1 MSDPRE
7 GFAFHGKGFY
17 KAALRYQFD
26 PALLGNRRADA
37 AGVYSGRRMPGALVL
52 GCWGAGVLWCWGAG
66 VLWCWRAGVLGC
78 C

>member
-37 AGVYSGRRMPGALVL
+37 AGGL
-52 GCWGAGVLWCWGAG
+52 GLAGHSHIASIQS
-66 VLWCWRAGVLGC
+66 AKFY
-78 C
+78 